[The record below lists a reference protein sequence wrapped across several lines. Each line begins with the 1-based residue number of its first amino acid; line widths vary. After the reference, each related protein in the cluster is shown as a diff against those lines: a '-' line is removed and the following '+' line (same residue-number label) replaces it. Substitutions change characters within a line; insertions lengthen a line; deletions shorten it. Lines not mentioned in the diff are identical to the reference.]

1 MKTTGDLAPICAF
14 DVTGGVATPVT
25 ESWPAP
31 QGAGDYRWLHLDLT
45 RGGTGDWVAA
55 HLPEIAA
62 GALMQAETRPRFDLE
77 DTGLLLNLRGV
88 NLNPGAEAE
97 DMVSLRLWVSDGTI
111 VSARLRRVFAVDDLR
126 EMLESGEAP
135 QTIGGFLVRLAKG
148 LTDRIEAVSL
158 TLEDKV
164 DALEDGGTD
173 EIAPLRQ
180 KVIKLARYV
189 GPQRAALDSLVEVET
204 PYLDAQRR
212 SRMREVANRATRIVE
227 ELDATR
233 ERLVALQDHR
243 DAEAQAKL
251 THNNYLLAIVAAIF
265 LPLGFLTGLFGVN
278 VGGMPGVE
286 SSVAFAVLS
295 VALIGIG
302 ALLALALKL
311 WRWF

>member
-204 PYLDAQRR
+204 LYLDAQRR

-227 ELDATR
+227 ELDAMR

>member
-1 MKTTGDLAPICAF
+1 MKSTGDLVPICAF

-62 GALMQAETRPRFDLE
+62 AALMQAETRPRFDLE

-204 PYLDAQRR
+204 LYLDAQRR

-227 ELDATR
+227 ELDAMR

>member
-31 QGAGDYRWLHLDLT
+31 HGADHYRWLHLDLT

-62 GALMQAETRPRFDLE
+62 AALMQAETRPRFDLE

-204 PYLDAQRR
+204 LYLDAQRR

-227 ELDATR
+227 ELDAMR